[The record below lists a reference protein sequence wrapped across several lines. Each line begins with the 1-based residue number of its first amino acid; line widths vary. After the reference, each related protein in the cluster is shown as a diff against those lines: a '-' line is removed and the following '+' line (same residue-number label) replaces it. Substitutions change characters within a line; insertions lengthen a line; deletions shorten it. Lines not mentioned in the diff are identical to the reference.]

1 MKITVVITLDHEGDL
16 PTGFLKAMEARAYD
30 YIKAKGGDCAE
41 VTAQLKPLIELPV
54 VDMEASDEV

>member
-1 MKITVVITLDHEGDL
+1 MKTIVITIETEADL

-54 VDMEASDEV
+54 VDMGASE

>member
-1 MKITVVITLDHEGDL
+1 MKTIVITIETEADL

-30 YIKAKGGDCAE
+30 YINAKGGDCAE

-54 VDMEASDEV
+54 VDMEASE

>member
-1 MKITVVITLDHEGDL
+1 MK
-16 PTGFLKAMEARAYD
+16 D
-30 YIKAKGGDCAE
+30 YIKAKGGDCGE